1 MPYYVSGQIH
11 ESDQLIALWPEDAIA
26 KRGIDLRLLHEV
38 TGIDRAGKKVSLHDL
53 DSGQVFEQE
62 YEKLLIATGARAVR
76 PDLPGI
82 GLPGIFPLKEFQDG
96 INLKAFIEKGKPRS
110 GVIIGGGY
118 IGVET
123 AESFSRVGL
132 DVTVVEALPRIMT
145 IMDED
150 MAQLV
155 ADEMIQ
161 HGVRILAGRKV
172 VGFEGEGQ
180 VRKVLLDDGGSLDA
194 DVVLLSIG
202 VLPESR
208 IAGDAGLELGERK
221 AIKVDPYL
229 RTTDP
234 DVFAAGDCSTAFHR
248 ILKQDVFIPLGL
260 TANRQGRMCGENI
273 VAGLTGAGMR
283 PFPGI
288 IGTAVTKVF
297 DLEIGRAGIGA
308 LEIERY
314 KLGGISRVKI
324 KAKNLPGYYPG
335 ATDIWVKL
343 YYEDTSQVI
352 VGGQI
357 IGRDGS
363 VLRIDTLAA
372 AITARMRLEDLYSL
386 DMAYAPPIAPV
397 WDPLL
402 IAARMGMK

>member
-11 ESDQLIALWPEDAIA
+11 ESDQLIALWPADAIA

-38 TGIDRAGKKVSLHDL
+38 TGIDRAGRKVSLHDL
-53 DSGQVFEQE
+53 ESGRESEQE
-62 YEKLLIATGARAVR
+62 YEKLLIATGARAIR

-96 INLKAFIEKGKPRS
+96 INLRAFIEKEKPRS
-110 GVIIGGGY
+110 AVIIGGGY

-132 DVTVVEALPRIMT
+132 EVTVVEALPRIMT

-172 VGFEGEGQ
+172 VGFAGEGQ
-180 VRKVLLDDGGSLDA
+180 VRKVLLDDGSSLDA

-234 DVFAAGDCSTAFHR
+234 DIFAAGDCSTAYHR
-248 ILKQDVFIPLGL
+248 VLKQDVFIPLGL

-273 VAGLTGAGMR
+273 VAGFTGAGMR

-297 DLEIGRAGIGA
+297 DLEIGKAGIGA

-314 KLGGISRVKI
+314 KLAGISQVKI

-343 YYEDTSQVI
+343 FYEDASQVI

-386 DMAYAPPIAPV
+386 DVAYAPPIAPV